1 MNGRPPRPPQPTPAE
16 PAPPP
21 AIEPLRAYGVGP
33 SLLVFYS
40 FSLVVIHFLLVGLG
54 PKSALQPC

>member
-1 MNGRPPRPPQPTPAE
+1 MNGRPPRPPQPIPAE
-16 PAPPP
+16 PAAP

-33 SLLVFYS
+33 SMLVFYS